1 MGGVNFAYLIENYSN
16 RKNNNMKYSSKL
28 IAAVALSLVAGQ
40 ALAGKIAVVGGNSA
54 TQITNFLNSNG
65 HTATHYNGAS
75 IVDYTDLDAVV
86 LLRTNG
92 DSNMATFVED
102 GGLLVTEWNA
112 TWALNTANLLTPTDT
127 GHPPYRPNDPVLI
140 TNDGIAAGLA
150 AGMDN
155 PFLDG
160 GQTQHYRGL
169 SGIGSDVE
177 VLMQWSSDN
186 TAVAIGGGYG
196 DGSVLINT
204 LDWADGFGGQGSG
217 QAEQMLLNMLNYSYS
232 AAVPAP
238 ASIALFGLGLLL
250 LGRTRR

>member
-1 MGGVNFAYLIENYSN
+1 M
-16 RKNNNMKYSSKL
+16 KNPSKL
-28 IAAVALSLVAGQ
+28 LTAIALSLLASQ
-40 ALAGKIAVVGGNSA
+40 ALAGKIAVVGFNSA
-54 TQITNFLNSNG
+54 TQITGFLNANG
-65 HTATHYNGAS
+65 HTATHYSGAS
-75 IVDYTDLDAVV
+75 SVDYTDLDAVV
-86 LLRTNG
+86 LLRTTG
-92 DSNMATFVED
+92 DANMATFVED

-127 GHPPYRPNDPVLI
+127 GHPPSRPSDPVLI
-140 TNDGIAAGLA
+140 TAEGISAGLA

-160 GQTQHYRGL
+160 GQSQHYRGL

-177 VLMQWSSDN
+177 VLLEWSSDN
-186 TAVAIGGGYG
+186 IAVAIGGSYG

-204 LDWADGFGGQGSG
+204 LDWADGFGGNGSG
-217 QAEQMLLNMLNYSYS
+217 QSEQMLLNMLNYSHG